1 MKWII
6 RLFGLVIVMALIVL
20 GALFFLPGERIAR
33 IAADQITAM
42 TGRQVTMSGET
53 KLSFYPVLG
62 ISTGKVVVDN
72 AEWSDAGPMMSADSF
87 KVGVDPAVLWGGEIR
102 ITGLEAVNPTIQL
115 ERAADG
121 RVNWELGVEGVA
133 PSGQAEPGK
142 PAQSSALAL
151 TLDRALITGATFRY
165 IDHGTG
171 QQTTLANSD
180 FDLRW
185 PAYQGEATFDAV
197 LRPAGQVVKI
207 SGALGTV
214 AKFIEGGVSDMTA
227 KISAPGGTLS
237 FDGRGASLP
246 QLTGKI
252 GADLKDT
259 GQFLSSLG
267 LDGIDIPK
275 GLGRALT
282 ATGELTISDD
292 MRVAVRDAVLQLDHN
307 TINVAAD
314 VNLAGD
320 RPRINA
326 QLRAGALDFSA
337 LASGN
342 SAPSSGGGG
351 GTGAG
356 QTTGTAVSTG
366 WSKDPIDVSALGL
379 LDGEVALVAEQL
391 DFGTFNFGKTRILT
405 TIDNSRA
412 VFGLRELNGYGGVV
426 TGEFVANNR
435 GGLSVGGNM
444 SATGIDMKAL
454 LTDAA
459 GITRFSTSGNAKL
472 QFLGVGQSVNAIMH
486 SLKGSA
492 SVRTGNGHISGF
504 DLDKLMRSGN
514 GTGGTT
520 VFDSLSASF
529 AIADGQMHN
538 NDLAMQMPLARAEG
552 RGRIG
557 LGPQDIDYLFTPVLL
572 EGENTRGLAIPVR
585 IHGPWSGPR
594 FTPDLEKSIDLN
606 LKEEKKKLEEK
617 AKKEVNK
624 LIEKEL
630 GVKTEEGQSTKD
642 ALKKKLEKEAAKEL
656 FKLFD

>member
-6 RLFGLVIVMALIVL
+6 RLSGLVVVMALIVL
-20 GALFFLPGERIAR
+20 GALFFLPGDRIAK

-42 TGRQVTMSGET
+42 TGRKVTMSGET

-62 ISTGKVVVDN
+62 ISTGKVIVAN
-72 AEWSDAGPMMSADSF
+72 ADWSDAGPMMSADSF
-87 KVGVDPAVLWGGEIR
+87 KIGVDPAALWGGDIR

-133 PSGQAEPGK
+133 PSGQAKQGQ
-142 PAQSSALAL
+142 PAQSRALAL
-151 TLDRALITGATFRY
+151 TLDRALITGATLRY

-171 QQTTLANSD
+171 QQTTLPNSD

-197 LRPAGQVVKI
+197 LRPAGQVVEI

-227 KISAPGGTLS
+227 TLGAPGGTLT

-246 QLTGKI
+246 QLAGRFS
-252 GADLKDT
+252 ADLKDT
-259 GQFLSSLG
+259 GRFLSSLG
-267 LDGIDIPK
+267 LDGIDIPR

-282 ATGELTISDD
+282 ASGEVTIAED
-292 MRVAVRDAVLQLDHN
+292 MRVTLRDGAVQLDHN
-307 TINVAAD
+307 ALSVAAD
-314 VNLAGD
+314 VNLAGA

-351 GTGAG
+351 GGSG

-379 LDGEVALVAEQL
+379 LDGEVALVADRL

-444 SATGIDMKAL
+444 SASGIDMKAL

-594 FTPDLEKSIDLN
+594 FTPDLEKAIDLN
-606 LKEEKKKLEEK
+606 LKEEKKKLKEK
-617 AKKEVNK
+617 ARKEVNK
-624 LIEKEL
+624 LVEKEL